1 MSTLEPVPS
10 FYKLR
15 LRASEELKKWK
26 RKEHEGGTTEEGRKR
41 EGRTTESGLWTSTP
55 YDSELVVR
63 IFVMEQETYGEEGT
77 VLRAY
82 MNSGKKITKKK
93 KKVFDALQRGRQK
106 TSKQNNN
113 HPCSALFSVQEHSL
127 WSSLSPPARPH
138 VTAADMRFSLFSV
151 SQNTVAARFQNIN
164 T

>member
-63 IFVMEQETYGEEGT
+63 IFVMEEETYGEEGT
-77 VLRAY
+77 LLRAY

-93 KKVFDALQRGRQK
+93 KKKSLMHSKERDRKFQSRITITLAL
-106 TSKQNNN
+106 
-113 HPCSALFSVQEHSL
+113 PCFQYRSIHYGAAYLPQ
-127 WSSLSPPARPH
+127 PAP
-138 VTAADMRFSLFSV
+138 M
-151 SQNTVAARFQNIN
+151 
-164 T
+164 